1 MGKASMEGK
10 LYDLGPYPGVVAT
23 PGAYVRGEVYE
34 ILDDAR
40 LFAALDRYEGDEY
53 RREIVEIETEEGEIL
68 RAWVYLYRGAVSE
81 RRRIVSGDYAA
92 FKGVRKT

>member
-10 LYDLGPYPGVVAT
+10 LYDLGPYPGVVAA
-23 PGAYVRGEVYE
+23 PGSYVQGEVYE
-34 ILDDAR
+34 ILDDTR
-40 LFAALDRYEGDEY
+40 LFAALDLYEGDEY
-53 RREIVEIETEEGEIL
+53 RREIVKIETEEGETL